1 MSSPDLNWPSILK
14 KLAETEFDFLVVGGG
29 ALALHGIPR
38 TTLDLDI
45 YFPVDDKTLSSF
57 ISFVNSELKLE
68 SRNKVDLNLGADLL
82 VGQWLFFSVADGPDI
97 MDVYLCRPGE
107 YYSLTEAADLIDL
120 DGSEVAVAG
129 LDSLRDMKAKAGR
142 AIDLADIAL
151 IDEFKELFD

>member
-82 VGQWLFFSVADGPDI
+82 VGQWLFFSVVDGPDI

-120 DGSEVAVAG
+120 DGSEPTNEYELNLTI
-129 LDSLRDMKAKAGR
+129 LDVYTL
-142 AIDLADIAL
+142 
-151 IDEFKELFD
+151 LFESFITT